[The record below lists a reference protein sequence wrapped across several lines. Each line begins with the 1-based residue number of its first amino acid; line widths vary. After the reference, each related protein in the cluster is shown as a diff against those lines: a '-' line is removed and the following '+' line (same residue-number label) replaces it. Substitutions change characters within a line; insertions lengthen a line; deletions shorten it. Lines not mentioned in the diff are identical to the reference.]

1 MKITTTLLSDEA
13 RPADVRH
20 LAAPGIT
27 LGRCSD
33 NDIPLC
39 GGQKPVGRVQAVI
52 RSDGEYWLLESLS
65 KISAVWLN
73 GRPLAPRQTAA
84 LASGDRIRIGDHEV
98 CVEEE
103 RWAERA
109 EAEESDESP
118 SPAEETDIFQDLLGG
133 PGVLPVGS
141 NMPVETLH
149 PFDMQSS
156 TLRNHPDPLA
166 LLPEEREILPPV
178 IRRQPRWTCASHWPR
193 IAAMTSEKHWQPA
206 GKPSPLSRHP
216 QKQTQKHP
224 HPPIA
229 IWQLAAGLAACHSE
243 LHD

>member
-178 IRRQPRWTCASHWPR
+178 TQACVTPDASFDH
-193 IAAMTSEKHWQPA
+193 I
-206 GKPSPLSRHP
+206 LSDPTPTTLDLREP
-216 QKQTQKHP
+216 
-224 HPPIA
+224 
-229 IWQLAAGLAACHSE
+229 LAAHRGHDIRETLATGRETEPS
-243 LHD
+243 

>member
-109 EAEESDESP
+109 EAEKSDESP

-133 PGVLPVGS
+133 PGVLPVGG
-141 NMPVETLH
+141 NMPVETVH

-166 LLPEEREILPPV
+166 LLPEEREPLPPV
-178 IRRQPRWTCASHWPR
+178 TQACVTPDASFDH
-193 IAAMTSEKHWQPA
+193 I
-206 GKPSPLSRHP
+206 LSDPTPTTLDLREP
-216 QKQTQKHP
+216 
-224 HPPIA
+224 
-229 IWQLAAGLAACHSE
+229 LAAHRGHDIRETLATGREIEPS
-243 LHD
+243 